1 MTTIAAQMDRDP
13 VSARLFT
20 RHCRRNHTRLRRP
33 SRLPDRRDVIDVDVK
48 TCSHWFLVLSA
59 LFFAF
64 CLDAASRKITSTK
77 LKVQSSRRSPVVHG
91 ANGSVVDTAT
101 GLLPNE
107 SNLAQHLE
115 TVAEQTDLAS
125 LVMVPSNWYFAQP

>member
-1 MTTIAAQMDRDP
+1 MLM
-13 VSARLFT
+13 
-20 RHCRRNHTRLRRP
+20 LRRA
-33 SRLPDRRDVIDVDVK
+33 VMCFV
-48 TCSHWFLVLSA
+48 LVLGAWFPPADNGLLSKE
-59 LFFAF
+59 
-64 CLDAASRKITSTK
+64 KIPSTK

-91 ANGSVVDTAT
+91 ANGSIVDAAT

-125 LVMVPSNWYFAQP
+125 LVMVPSNGYFAQP